1 MMFKCIL
8 KDLFLIAMYE
18 LGKYLTSLLII
29 KLESEDDIDT
39 APNDFALETDQFDLN
54 SIKAEVSE

>member
-1 MMFKCIL
+1 MIKRIL
-8 KDLFLIAMYE
+8 KNLFLIAMYE

-39 APNDFALETDQFDLN
+39 APNDYALETDQYDLN
-54 SIKAEVSE
+54 KIKAEVSE

>member
-1 MMFKCIL
+1 MIKRIL

-39 APNDFALETDQFDLN
+39 TPNDFALETDQYDLN

>member
-1 MMFKCIL
+1 MIKHII

-29 KLESEDDIDT
+29 KLESEDDVDA
-39 APNDFALETDQFDLN
+39 APKDFASEWDQFDLN
-54 SIKAEVSE
+54 RIKAEVSE

>member
-1 MMFKCIL
+1 MIKRIL

-29 KLESEDDIDT
+29 KLESEDDID
-39 APNDFALETDQFDLN
+39 APKDFALETDQYDLN
-54 SIKAEVSE
+54 RIKAEVSE